1 MSAVFIDLNQA
12 EDVRDVIQRAVE
24 ALSSGK
30 IVAIP
35 TETVYGL
42 AASALQ
48 PEAVKRLWELKGRD
62 SSKPF
67 AIAVKSLEDS
77 LDYVPDM
84 SPLARRLA
92 RRCWPGPV
100 TLVMDDH
107 PESVIHQLD
116 QPVIDATVPGGT
128 VGLRVPD
135 HDVTRQIL
143 RLCAG
148 PIVLTSAN
156 LAGDPAANDGQ
167 TVLKDLGEQVDMIID
182 AGPTR
187 FQNAS
192 TVVKVDGDQLTVLR
206 EGAVNESVV
215 RGLTDY
221 IAVVVCTGNTC
232 RSPMAEAMLKKQFS
246 NKFGCGIDQLADFG
260 VNVMSAGISAM
271 PGAPAANQSVEVMRQ
286 YGVDIS
292 AHCSQPMTGRL
303 AKCADVIFALTNGHR
318 DAIVS
323 QWPELKDTVKT
334 LRPDGG
340 DISDPIGSP
349 VAVYQSCAQQI
360 DQCLEHWLQHID
372 FSQFSKK
379 T

>member
-1 MSAVFIDLNQA
+1 MSAVFIDLNQT
-12 EDVRDVIQRAVE
+12 EDVRDVIHRAVE
-24 ALSSGK
+24 ALAAGK
-30 IVAIP
+30 IIAIP

-42 AASALQ
+42 AVSALQ
-48 PEAVKRLWELKGRD
+48 PDAVKRLWELKGRD
-62 SSKPF
+62 ATKPF
-67 AIAVKSLEDS
+67 AVAVKSLEDS
-77 LDYVPDM
+77 LDYVPEM
-84 SPLARRLA
+84 SPMAKRLA

-116 QPVIDATVPGGT
+116 QSVIDATVPNGT

-135 HDVTRQIL
+135 HDVTLQIL

-148 PIVLTSAN
+148 PVVLTSAN
-156 LAGDPAANDGQ
+156 LAGKPAANDGQ
-167 TVLKDLGEQVDMIID
+167 TVLKELSEHVDMIID
-182 AGPTR
+182 SGPTKLKDP
-187 FQNAS
+187 S
-192 TVVKVDGDQLTVLR
+192 TVIKVDGDKLTVLR
-206 EGAVNESVV
+206 AGAVKEDVI

-221 IAVVVCTGNTC
+221 VAVVVCTGNTC

-246 NKFGCGIDQLADFG
+246 AKFGCEIDQLQDYG
-260 VNVMSAGISAM
+260 VQVLSAGISAM

-303 AKCADVIFALTNGHR
+303 AKCADVIYTLTNGHR
-318 DAIVS
+318 QAIVS
-323 QWPELKDTVKT
+323 QWPELQNTVKT

-360 DQCLEHWLQHID
+360 DQCLDHWLQHID
-372 FSQFSKK
+372 FSQFSKR